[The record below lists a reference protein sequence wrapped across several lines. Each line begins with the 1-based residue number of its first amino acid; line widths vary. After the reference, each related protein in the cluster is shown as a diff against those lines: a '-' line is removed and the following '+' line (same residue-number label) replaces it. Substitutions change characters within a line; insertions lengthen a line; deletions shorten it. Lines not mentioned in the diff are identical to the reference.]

1 VEQAVVCVAL
11 LRVPA
16 GPPRHLACL
25 KGGELHC
32 YYSQYYYKKKNHKKQ
47 LLKYLKIIKNSYVD
61 QQFFLFLLFYNG

>member
-1 VEQAVVCVAL
+1 M
-11 LRVPA
+11 
-16 GPPRHLACL
+16 
-25 KGGELHC
+25 KGSGELHC